1 MMMMIVYGCL
11 LPTQLLLLLLLLVD
25 LRRRRLRLSRFV
37 AMCLFQ
43 ILVVIQGHVLL
54 Q

>member
-11 LPTQLLLLLLLLVD
+11 LPTQLLLLFLVV
-25 LRRRRLRLSRFV
+25 LRRCRRPRLSRFV

>member
-11 LPTQLLLLLLLLVD
+11 LPTQLLLLLLVD

>member
-1 MMMMIVYGCL
+1 MMIMIVYGCL

-25 LRRRRLRLSRFV
+25 LRRRRRLSRFV
-37 AMCLFQ
+37 AMCLFL